1 MEDIW
6 LSVLVTHQNQV
17 TSKTPSILGTTCT
30 VQHPAQAKPKTLMES
45 ALKRD
50 GSFAWSHLTF
60 HSNRKILTVL
70 VVQQQHN
77 QPVDILVFSEVPIGV
92 ELQQQ
97 NLKSWI
103 LIVFE
108 HIYKWLVPDLDLIL
122 ERFGGRPI
130 PVSDNSNNGLM

>member
-1 MEDIW
+1 MITRGRFW

-17 TSKTPSILGTTCT
+17 TSKTPSILGTTARSST
-30 VQHPAQAKPKTLMES
+30 SKTLMES

-70 VVQQQHN
+70 VLVVQQQHN

-97 NLKSWI
+97 NLNHGS
-103 LIVFE
+103 
-108 HIYKWLVPDLDLIL
+108 
-122 ERFGGRPI
+122 
-130 PVSDNSNNGLM
+130 

>member
-1 MEDIW
+1 M
-6 LSVLVTHQNQV
+6 LYRYRTTARSS
-17 TSKTPSILGTTCT
+17 TS
-30 VQHPAQAKPKTLMES
+30 KTLMES

-97 NLKSWI
+97 NLNHGS
-103 LIVFE
+103 
-108 HIYKWLVPDLDLIL
+108 
-122 ERFGGRPI
+122 
-130 PVSDNSNNGLM
+130 

>member
-1 MEDIW
+1 MITRGRFW

-60 HSNRKILTVL
+60 HSNRKIVTVL
-70 VVQQQHN
+70 VQRATTTQTA
-77 QPVDILVFSEVPIGV
+77 S
-92 ELQQQ
+92 
-97 NLKSWI
+97 
-103 LIVFE
+103 
-108 HIYKWLVPDLDLIL
+108 
-122 ERFGGRPI
+122 
-130 PVSDNSNNGLM
+130 